1 MGEVIGNLTTYV
13 KMFHGNSV
21 NKGFWGESYVESSEE

>member
-21 NKGFWGESYVESSEE
+21 NKGFCGGILC